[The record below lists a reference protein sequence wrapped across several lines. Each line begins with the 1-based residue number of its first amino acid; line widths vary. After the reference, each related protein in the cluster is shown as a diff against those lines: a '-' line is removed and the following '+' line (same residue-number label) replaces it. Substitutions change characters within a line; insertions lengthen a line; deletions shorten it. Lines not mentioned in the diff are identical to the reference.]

1 MTTTEPIVAKSPES
15 VFDIGDRLTGLL
27 KQARQE
33 ATDGTIPGS
42 VLPRLADTIEVLRAY
57 VAQKVERDPR
67 SLFDL
72 DERLIELLECADEA
86 AQVGEIP
93 QELLLEI
100 NDYLEAFQTKV
111 DRIAGY
117 WWRWQES
124 ISAICTEE
132 SDRLSA
138 RKRAADRQLSRLKEM
153 LLAFMMSR
161 GVKRLQGEKAA
172 IGMQANSMDSLVM
185 NDPMQIGECFLEKSL
200 RFTKTELQEIVYQ
213 LEDGQLRCRLEAALT
228 ADRWEMN
235 ASAVRHAITNGSN
248 VSGARLV
255 KGHHLRLR

>member
-1 MTTTEPIVAKSPES
+1 MATAESLVASSES

-27 KQARQE
+27 KEARQE
-33 ATDGTIPGS
+33 SIGGAIPGN
-42 VLPRLADTIEVLRAY
+42 VLARLADVVETLRSR
-57 VAQKVERDPR
+57 VVHKVERDPR

-72 DERLIELLECADEA
+72 DERLIELLECADDA

-117 WWRWQES
+117 WRWQES
-124 ISAICTEE
+124 IAAICGEE
-132 SDRLSA
+132 ADRLST
-138 RKRAADRQLSRLKEM
+138 RKRAAERRLNRLKEM

-161 GVKRLQGEKAA
+161 GAKRLEGDRAA
-172 IGMQANSMDSLVM
+172 IGLQANSMASLAID
-185 NDPMQIGECFLEKSL
+185 DPLQIGECFFEKSL

-213 LEDGQLRCRLEAALT
+213 LADGQLRQRLEAALT
-228 ADRWEMN
+228 TSGWEIDN
-235 ASAVRHAITNGSN
+235 SAVRSAITCGSG

-255 KGHHLRLR
+255 KGHHVRLR